1 MEWGG
6 ASSDTEDLAASVT
19 HGPAWGAVCLVCAAL
34 GSKFEALLPAPL
46 LFLGDSQKPRPS
58 GTSRDHPVRTFEE
71 VPIHPGDMF

>member
-1 MEWGG
+1 MVKLSVGGMEWGG

-46 LFLGDSQKPRPS
+46 LFLGDSQKPRPLWDS
-58 GTSRDHPVRTFEE
+58 PRP
-71 VPIHPGDMF
+71 PW